1 MNSSKI
7 SNHEKVLKLTQ
18 TAFIAALIVVLQ
30 VITYFVKIGPFN
42 MSFVLIPIVV
52 GGLLFGPKT
61 GAFLG
66 GVFGLVVTILSAAGV
81 DGGGFIVFSA
91 NPVMCVILC
100 MLKGILAGFVPAV
113 VYKAMNRKKQNSASV
128 WIASIFA
135 PICNTGVFCLGMYIF
150 FYDVLQSWA
159 GGTNVL
165 IYTLTGL
172 VGINFIIEFCLN
184 LILSPV
190 ITKLIMHQRKK

>member
-1 MNSSKI
+1 MNTAKTSS
-7 SNHEKVLKLTQ
+7 HEKVVKLVQ

-52 GGLLFGPKT
+52 GGLLLGPKT

-66 GVFGLVVTILSAAGV
+66 GVFGLVVTILSATGV
-81 DGGGFIVFSA
+81 DAGGFIVFTA

-113 VYKAMNRKKQNSASV
+113 VYKSMNKNKSNAASV
-128 WIASIFA
+128 WLASMLS
-135 PICNTGVFCLGMYIF
+135 PILNTGVFCIGMYIF

-184 LILSPV
+184 LVLSPV
-190 ITKLIMHQRKK
+190 ITKLILHQRKK